1 MELSCALMSAHSM
14 RSQRL
19 NSLQFRCFA
28 TVGAKR
34 GHRRGAGDEDAIG
47 QIDAHN
53 LLADAPFK
61 LWDAQFGG
69 LHCET
74 VCNGATRH

>member
-1 MELSCALMSAHSM
+1 MSAHSDA
-14 RSQRL
+14 L
-19 NSLQFRCFA
+19 AAPNSLQFRCFA

-34 GHRRGAGDEDAIG
+34 GHRSEAGDEEAIG
-47 QIDAHN
+47 QINAHN
-53 LLADAPFK
+53 SLADAPFK

-74 VCNGATRH
+74 GLEWPRH